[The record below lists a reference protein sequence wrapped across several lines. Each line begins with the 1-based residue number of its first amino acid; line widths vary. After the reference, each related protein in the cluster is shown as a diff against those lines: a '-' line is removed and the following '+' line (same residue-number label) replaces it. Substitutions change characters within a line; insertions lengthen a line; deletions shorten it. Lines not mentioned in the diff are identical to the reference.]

1 MTKYLIL
8 FISLIFCL
16 NLLFTPSSHAVTLTN
31 IEGEK
36 IFELNCAGC
45 HPNGNN
51 IIRRGKTL
59 KLKALH
65 RNGYDSVETITGI
78 VTNGKNNMSAF
89 ANRLSETE
97 IQQVA
102 NYVLQ
107 QAENNWKS

>member
-8 FISLIFCL
+8 FISLIFSI
-16 NLLFTPSSHAVTLTN
+16 NLLFTPSSHGVTLTN
-31 IEGEK
+31 IQGEK

-51 IIRRGKTL
+51 IIRRGKNL
-59 KLKALH
+59 KSKALH
-65 RNGYDSVETITGI
+65 RNGYDSLEAITNI
-78 VTNGKNNMSAF
+78 VTHGKNNMSAF
-89 ANRLSETE
+89 GNRLSETE

-107 QAENNWKS
+107 QANNNWKS

>member
-8 FISLIFCL
+8 FISLVVTV
-16 NLLFTPSSHAVTLTN
+16 NLLFTPSGYAVSLTN
-31 IEGEK
+31 TQGEK

-51 IIRRGKTL
+51 IIRRGKNL
-59 KLKALH
+59 KSKALH
-65 RNGYDSVETITGI
+65 RNGYDSVEAITNI

-89 ANRLSETE
+89 GNRLSETE

-107 QAENNWKS
+107 QAENNWRS